1 MHDTASVLRTVI
13 ALDALAA
20 IRAEEAGSYL
30 RTRQTLEGSWAGS
43 TYATALAIDALQRSA
58 FLNWSFARPIQAS
71 PAEPH
76 DGDRVELTLN
86 VANDGAAVAPPGLV
100 RIFDGDP
107 DSGGIPFADV
117 ELPSLPA
124 GRAATVDVFWDS
136 FNLPGNHTLVAV
148 LDPDGAV
155 DELSE
160 LDNRAR
166 LVIEV
171 APAPAEADLELRP
184 VDIVVTPPAPAT
196 LPTTL
201 GFSLQARNL
210 GRTDAADVGV
220 EFWLGSPE
228 GGELLETK
236 TVSLLQRQTTVVNF
250 SYLLLRAGVTNFTFR
265 LDPNDDITE
274 AKEDNNRAS
283 TSVTTVPTIDLE
295 VLATDIEL
303 VDGSALRGEDATFR
317 VTLRNRG
324 TVDTPS
330 TAVRY
335 ALLDGGS
342 VIELGRNALQLDAGE
357 SITQTVLWRV
367 DRVGDLSFVAELD
380 PDGSVPEVDETNNLA
395 LLAFTAEDIGPA
407 NLSVRSLELSFAPDP
422 GLEGRP
428 VTLAAVVNNSG
439 GEPASNVT
447 VAFYDGNPTEGGG
460 LIGTTVIG
468 ELPPATSVTSEFM
481 WSRVPDAGDR
491 FIFVVADPG
500 NVIPEFRE
508 DDNSGFKKLE
518 VLSLPDLAISPPA
531 LRLAPRFPR
540 PGDSVTLTVTVSN
553 LGEQGADNVVA
564 QAFEGDPAGAGMQVG
579 GDQVFS
585 ITGLAGAEVS
595 FTWTFEGGET
605 RPIVAL
611 LDPADLIE
619 ESSSLNNRAQLNVAA
634 QEGNVFV
641 THRHI
646 SPNGDGVQDSTEL
659 FYGLDEPA
667 DVRIEV
673 RNERDELVRTSDVLS
688 GDTGSFEWDGL
699 DHRGRL
705 VTDADYA
712 LLAVDSAGTT
722 IGRATVGVDTDRSSL
737 LKAVGTDFE
746 LFTNL
751 TCELPSVS
759 FIQITDDEEFFYF
772 TIGGTTDPLFARGIY
787 RVDSG
792 GGALQELIP
801 EDFFAQETPNAL
813 RVNRTG
819 TRIAFEKGFGGEIWT
834 ADGRGNNRRP
844 VIDEIGTDIVGFAE
858 GGETLL
864 VRRSAGR
871 LLEVHPLGGFSP
883 PRDVFN
889 GSGFLTDFAVSPD
902 GRKVV
907 FRQFGSSPETGL
919 VDITTGEV
927 TDLSVSSREH
937 VWSPDGQR
945 LVVVDRSGSELQLV
959 IFDGRGE
966 RLRNILFPLTPH
978 PDQGSG
984 ELEID
989 FVETPSWSSFGD
1001 ELVVRVTYSID
1012 FFSFFFDRLFVVNV
1026 VTGELEAIAQSRL
1039 EQGESYHIDTWDGS
1053 QWVERGKLH
1062 YSLAYGEQ
1070 EVDLSDFLPDPDG
1083 EFKVRILQSGHEA
1096 AHVDNVTLRVGDH
1109 IFLPDRALRDD
1120 TGEDVLDELRH
1131 ADYEVIDLHE
1141 RSFQVRWSGL
1151 PEGEPLRLNLIARE
1165 ETLSGRRVRPFRYPR
1180 EEGVYN
1186 YRLSGEEAM
1195 KVDGLQTSADGLD
1208 EPLFEQRSKPGTGHP
1223 AATVVGWVGSD
1234 DAHLYAAL
1242 DFTVDNTLDRDQDW
1256 AELQVET
1263 PEGLKAFR
1271 ITNRRFP
1278 LRYRRLHPY
1287 RARASSAQV
1296 LRVQDPA
1303 GRDRRRSRRCVDPG
1317 LRSLWDCSG
1326 RVG

>member
-1 MHDTASVLRTVI
+1 MKVRVLVFCLLLALPSRAAEESKLEEIVLVSLSSVDGKAVVRLPKGKLQLLEVGSSISGTTAVVEEVLEDRLVLEERLEADSPDEPGEKRTVW
-13 ALDALAA
+13 LFKS
-20 IRAEEAGSYL
+20 E
-30 RTRQTLEGSWAGS
+30 
-43 TYATALAIDALQRSA
+43 
-58 FLNWSFARPIQAS
+58 
-71 PAEPH
+71 
-76 DGDRVELTLN
+76 
-86 VANDGAAVAPPGLV
+86 GLV

-160 LDNRAR
+160 LDNCAR

-751 TCELPSVS
+751 TCELP
-759 FIQITDDEEFFYF
+759 
-772 TIGGTTDPLFARGIY
+772 
-787 RVDSG
+787 
-792 GGALQELIP
+792 
-801 EDFFAQETPNAL
+801 L
-813 RVNRTG
+813 R
-819 TRIAFEKGFGGEIWT
+819 
-834 ADGRGNNRRP
+834 
-844 VIDEIGTDIVGFAE
+844 
-858 GGETLL
+858 
-864 VRRSAGR
+864 
-871 LLEVHPLGGFSP
+871 
-883 PRDVFN
+883 
-889 GSGFLTDFAVSPD
+889 
-902 GRKVV
+902 
-907 FRQFGSSPETGL
+907 
-919 VDITTGEV
+919 
-927 TDLSVSSREH
+927 
-937 VWSPDGQR
+937 
-945 LVVVDRSGSELQLV
+945 
-959 IFDGRGE
+959 
-966 RLRNILFPLTPH
+966 
-978 PDQGSG
+978 
-984 ELEID
+984 
-989 FVETPSWSSFGD
+989 
-1001 ELVVRVTYSID
+1001 
-1012 FFSFFFDRLFVVNV
+1012 
-1026 VTGELEAIAQSRL
+1026 AI
-1039 EQGESYHIDTWDGS
+1039 
-1053 QWVERGKLH
+1053 
-1062 YSLAYGEQ
+1062 
-1070 EVDLSDFLPDPDG
+1070 
-1083 EFKVRILQSGHEA
+1083 
-1096 AHVDNVTLRVGDH
+1096 
-1109 IFLPDRALRDD
+1109 
-1120 TGEDVLDELRH
+1120 
-1131 ADYEVIDLHE
+1131 
-1141 RSFQVRWSGL
+1141 
-1151 PEGEPLRLNLIARE
+1151 
-1165 ETLSGRRVRPFRYPR
+1165 
-1180 EEGVYN
+1180 
-1186 YRLSGEEAM
+1186 
-1195 KVDGLQTSADGLD
+1195 
-1208 EPLFEQRSKPGTGHP
+1208 
-1223 AATVVGWVGSD
+1223 
-1234 DAHLYAAL
+1234 
-1242 DFTVDNTLDRDQDW
+1242 
-1256 AELQVET
+1256 
-1263 PEGLKAFR
+1263 
-1271 ITNRRFP
+1271 
-1278 LRYRRLHPY
+1278 
-1287 RARASSAQV
+1287 
-1296 LRVQDPA
+1296 
-1303 GRDRRRSRRCVDPG
+1303 
-1317 LRSLWDCSG
+1317 
-1326 RVG
+1326 